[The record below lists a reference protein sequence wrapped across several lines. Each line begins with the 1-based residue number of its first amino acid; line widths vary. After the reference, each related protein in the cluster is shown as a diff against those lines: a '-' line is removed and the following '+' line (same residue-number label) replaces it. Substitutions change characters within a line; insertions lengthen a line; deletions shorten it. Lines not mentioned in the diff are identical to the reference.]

1 MGLAMMRAPLLL
13 GLTVVLTSCAAL
25 GGVGEPDAQTEL
37 DRGLTALRAR
47 EYDDA
52 RRILEPLYQSSWQQP
67 AGQNALMALSAME
80 LDPRNPDRRL
90 WAGADMAGRLLSI
103 PEAAPEHIPVA
114 ETLYL
119 LAVELG
125 AVEERIARADSMQQA
140 AEDRSR
146 RPTSSVLSVPARMA
160 RLQSEREGLNRRIDQ
175 LQATLKTRDK
185 ELADAKQELERIKKT
200 LKIQ

>member
-1 MGLAMMRAPLLL
+1 ML
-13 GLTVVLTSCAAL
+13 GLTVLLTSCAVL
-25 GGVGEPDAQTEL
+25 SGVSEPDAASEL

-47 EYDDA
+47 EYNDA
-52 RRILEPLYQSSWQQP
+52 RRILEPLYQSSWQEP
-67 AGQNALMALSAME
+67 AGQRALLALAAME

-103 PEAAPEHIPVA
+103 PQAAPADIPVA

-125 AVEERIARADSMQQA
+125 AAEERIARADSVTQA
-140 AEDRSR
+140 ADDRTR
-146 RPTSSVLSVPARMA
+146 RPTASVLSVPARMA
-160 RLQSEREGLNRRIDQ
+160 KLQAERDGLTRRNEQ
-175 LQATLKTRDK
+175 LQATLKTKDK

>member
-1 MGLAMMRAPLLL
+1 MKKAPLIL
-13 GLTVVLTSCAAL
+13 GLTAVLSSCAVL
-25 GGVGEPDAQTEL
+25 SGVGEPDAEAEL

-52 RRILEPLYQSSWQQP
+52 RRILEPVYQSSWQQP
-67 AGQNALMALSAME
+67 VGQEALLALAAME
-80 LDPRNPDRRL
+80 LDPRNPERRL
-90 WAGADMAGRLLSI
+90 WAGADLAGRLLSI
-103 PEAAPEHIPVA
+103 PQASAADVPVA

-125 AVEERIARADSMQQA
+125 AAEERIARADSVTQA

-160 RLQSEREGLNRRIDQ
+160 KLQSERDGLSRRNEQ

>member
-1 MGLAMMRAPLLL
+1 MKRAPLIL
-13 GLTVVLTSCAAL
+13 GLTVLLTSCAVL
-25 GGVGEPDAQTEL
+25 SGVGEPDAEAEL

-47 EYDDA
+47 EYNDA
-52 RRILEPLYQSSWQQP
+52 RRILEPLYQSSWREP
-67 AGQNALMALSAME
+67 VGQEALLALASME
-80 LDPRNPDRRL
+80 LDPRNPERRL
-90 WAGADMAGRLLSI
+90 WAGADLAGRLLGI
-103 PEAAPEHIPVA
+103 PQASPADIPVA

-119 LAVELG
+119 LAIELG
-125 AVEERIARADSMQQA
+125 AVEERIARADSVTQA

-146 RPTSSVLSVPARMA
+146 RPTASVMSVPARMA
-160 RLQSEREGLNRRIDQ
+160 RLQAERDGLNRRNEQ